1 MINSFKNQGTE
12 DIFDGKNSKA
22 ARKICPRDLWEIA
35 ARKLEQ
41 IDSAITL
48 NDLRVPLG
56 NRLEALGKDR
66 KGQHSIRINDQF
78 RVCFNW
84 RDGNAEYVEIT
95 DYHQ

>member
-22 ARKICPRDLWEIA
+22 ARKFCSRDLWGIA

-41 IDSAITL
+41 IDSATTL
-48 NDLRVPLG
+48 NDLRIPTG
-56 NRLEALGKDR
+56 NRLEALGGDR
-66 KGQHSIRINDQF
+66 KGQHGIRINDQY
-78 RVCFNW
+78 RVCFHW
-84 RDGNAEYVEIT
+84 SDGNAEHVEII